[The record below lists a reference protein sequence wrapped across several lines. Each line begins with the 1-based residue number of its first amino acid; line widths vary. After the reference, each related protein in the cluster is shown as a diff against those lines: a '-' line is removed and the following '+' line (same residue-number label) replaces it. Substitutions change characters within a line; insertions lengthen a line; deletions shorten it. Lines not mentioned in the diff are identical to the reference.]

1 MARRAGSPDVASGF
15 PVGVE
20 DFWKQVS
27 IAVLLTTGALRN
39 WGPSPPA
46 RSLEERPLSSLLRT
60 DRGEHASSRHKSVFV
75 MDFPGDVQA
84 SQLNQ
89 LREEVTG
96 VVRSA
101 RPGDETLVVLQSGGG
116 TVTGYGLAAGQL
128 ARLKERGMKLTIA
141 VEQVAASGGYM
152 ICCVADRIVAS
163 PVYRVRYDPPPEVP
177 NQLQA
182 LFAAED
188 GVPVAGKDDSLGR
201 RAIRWLVR
209 SFAEE
214 VRDVTGGVAGGV
226 PLEERYM
233 ARDDTQDRIRA
244 SADDSGYY

>member
-1 MARRAGSPDVASGF
+1 
-15 PVGVE
+15 
-20 DFWKQVS
+20 
-27 IAVLLTTGALRN
+27 
-39 WGPSPPA
+39 
-46 RSLEERPLSSLLRT
+46 
-60 DRGEHASSRHKSVFV
+60 
-75 MDFPGDVQA
+75 
-84 SQLNQ
+84 
-89 LREEVTG
+89 
-96 VVRSA
+96 
-101 RPGDETLVVLQSGGG
+101 
-116 TVTGYGLAAGQL
+116 
-128 ARLKERGMKLTIA
+128 
-141 VEQVAASGGYM
+141 M

-233 ARDDTQDRIRA
+233 ARDDTQNRIRA